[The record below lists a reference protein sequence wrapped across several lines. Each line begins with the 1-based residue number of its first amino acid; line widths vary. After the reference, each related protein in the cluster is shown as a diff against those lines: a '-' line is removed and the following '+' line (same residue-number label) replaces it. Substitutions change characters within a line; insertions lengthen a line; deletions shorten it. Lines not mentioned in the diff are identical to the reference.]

1 MKSAELVMAL
11 AGTALQVVLCLVLV
25 VRGSY
30 RQFRFF
36 SLLMAFLVLSSVT
49 LLAVQNSFSWYLR
62 AYWTSE
68 AFAVVLTFVA
78 LQESF
83 YLVFRTFRSIPW
95 FRLLFPGMG
104 FLMLLVAVLRAQ
116 SHPVSQA
123 RRLAS
128 ALISL
133 EIAVGFLQFGLFC
146 LFVLLVRFF
155 HMRWRQHAFGVVLG
169 FGIAS
174 AGSLV
179 AFLLRSEFGTKLDPV
194 VRNAPPITYIIAVLV
209 WVATF
214 LRVEPAQPVRDGP
227 QTFTPEEMVSELRR
241 YTRAVKGILER

>member
-1 MKSAELVMAL
+1 MGL
-11 AGTALQVVLCLVLV
+11 AGTALQVVLCLVLI

-36 SLLMAFLVLSSVT
+36 SLLTAFSVLSSIT
-49 LLAVQNSFSWYLR
+49 LLAVQNNFVWYLR
-62 AYWTSE
+62 AYWTTE
-68 AFAVVLTFVA
+68 AFSVVLTFVA

-95 FRLLFPGMG
+95 FKLLFPGVG
-104 FLMLLVAVLRAQ
+104 LLMLLVAVLRAQ

-146 LFVLLVRFF
+146 LFILLVRFF

-169 FGIAS
+169 FGVQS

-194 VRNAPPITYIIAVLV
+194 VRIAPPITYIIAVAV
-209 WVATF
+209 WLMTF
-214 LRVEPAQPVRDGP
+214 LRAEPAQPLQGGP
-227 QTFTPEEMVSELRR
+227 LVLTPEQVASDLRR
-241 YTRAVKGILER
+241 YTRAVKGILEK

>member
-1 MKSAELVMAL
+1 MKNAELVMAL
-11 AGTALQVVLCLVLV
+11 AGTALQVGLCLILV

-30 RQFRFF
+30 RQFRYF
-36 SLLMAFLVLSSVT
+36 SLLTIFSVLSTIT
-49 LLAVQNSFSWYLR
+49 LLAVQNNFVWYLR
-62 AYWTSE
+62 AYWITE
-68 AFAVVLTFVA
+68 AFAVALTFVA

-83 YLVFRTFRSIPW
+83 YLVFRTFQSIPW
-95 FRLLFPGMG
+95 FKLLFPGIG
-104 FLMLLVAVLRAQ
+104 LLMLLVAILRAL

-123 RRLAS
+123 IRLAS

-146 LFVLLVRFF
+146 LFILLVRFF

-169 FGIAS
+169 FGVES

-194 VRNAPPITYIIAVLV
+194 VRIAPPIAYIIAVLV
-209 WVATF
+209 WLATF
-214 LRVEPAQPVRDGP
+214 LRAEPAQQVPEGL
-227 QTFTPEEMVSELRR
+227 QALTPEHVVSELRR